1 MPKQQTSKI
10 WRCYLGQAVNTF
22 LANHINALT
31 KVETRVKKRTRNRRI
46 TDAFI
51 LMIVLAASATCFS
64 FYWRTQ
70 AELSVARARSQAF
83 LDKVEA
89 LRVQADK
96 LEHEVYQLKT
106 DPKAIEDYARHQ
118 MGFVR
123 AGDVVVKIEKD
134 PTEQATLIP
143 TRSPINLTQR

>member
-1 MPKQQTSKI
+1 M
-10 WRCYLGQAVNTF
+10 GQAVNTF
-22 LANHINALT
+22 LANHIEAIT

-70 AELSVARARSQAF
+70 AELSTARARNQAF
-83 LDKVEA
+83 IDKVEA
-89 LRVQADK
+89 LKVQADK
-96 LEHEVYQLKT
+96 LEHEVHQLKT

-123 AGDVVVKIEKD
+123 TGDVVVKIEKE
-134 PTEQATLIP
+134 PTEQATLMR
-143 TRSPINLTQR
+143 TGSPISLTQR